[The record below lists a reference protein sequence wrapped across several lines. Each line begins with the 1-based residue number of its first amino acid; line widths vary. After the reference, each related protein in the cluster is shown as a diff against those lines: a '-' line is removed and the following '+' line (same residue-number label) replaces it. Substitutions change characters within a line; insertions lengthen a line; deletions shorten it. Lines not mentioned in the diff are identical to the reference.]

1 MMKKSFQK
9 ISLVAAAGIAAAL
22 LLSSQPQKSDPA
34 ALKNSAAAAAS
45 AIDLE
50 NDALELQ
57 ELARMEAKENLLKN
71 FQK

>member
-9 ISLVAAAGIAAAL
+9 ISMVAAAGIAAVL
-22 LLSSQPQKSDPA
+22 LLSTWPQKADPA
-34 ALKNSAAAAAS
+34 ALKNPAAVSAV
-45 AIDLE
+45 DLE

-57 ELARMEAKENLLKN
+57 ELARMEVKENLSKS

>member
-9 ISLVAAAGIAAAL
+9 ISMVAVAGIAAAL

-34 ALKNSAAAAAS
+34 ALKNSAAVS

-57 ELARMEAKENLLKN
+57 ELARMEAKENLSKN

>member
-9 ISLVAAAGIAAAL
+9 ISMVAAAVIAAVL
-22 LLSSQPQKSDPA
+22 LLSPQPQKTDPA
-34 ALKNSAAAAAS
+34 ALKNSAAVS

-57 ELARMEAKENLLKN
+57 ELARMEAKENLSKN

>member
-9 ISLVAAAGIAAAL
+9 ISLVAAAMIAAVL
-22 LLSSQPQKSDPA
+22 LLSSQPQKPDPA
-34 ALKNSAAAAAS
+34 ALKNSAAVS

-57 ELARMEAKENLLKN
+57 ELARMEAKENLSKN